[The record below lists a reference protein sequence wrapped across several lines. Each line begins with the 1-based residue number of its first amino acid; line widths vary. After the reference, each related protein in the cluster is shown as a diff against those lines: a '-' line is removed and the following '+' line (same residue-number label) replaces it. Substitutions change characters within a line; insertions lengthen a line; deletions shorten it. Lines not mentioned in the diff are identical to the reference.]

1 MSDNHEESRMG
12 EDEVLKT
19 VDEQES
25 QTVGAADAVNLT
37 ADVDSG
43 DSLDSASEDVAAEAN
58 QEQRVARS
66 ASNKPLISEEQISEH
81 AEGVGAAS
89 AVQIKPT
96 ARRGVPRARRMN
108 LSVTRLNPW
117 SVAKISF
124 MMGVA
129 GAIIQIVAVASVWAL
144 LNVVGV
150 FDQITQI
157 VASTGL
163 DAGGLNLADVFSLST
178 VLSGATIFS
187 IIEVVLFTVLI
198 TVVTLIYN
206 VVSSLVGGI
215 HVTLGDD

>member
-1 MSDNHEESRMG
+1 MSDNHEESRIA
-12 EDEVLKT
+12 EDEAFKS
-19 VDEQES
+19 VDEQEN
-25 QTVGAADAVNLT
+25 QTLEAADAVNVT
-37 ADVDSG
+37 DAVSSVDS
-43 DSLDSASEDVAAEAN
+43 ANEDVAAAAN

-66 ASNKPLISEEQISEH
+66 VSNKPLISDEQVREH
-81 AEGVGAAS
+81 AEGIGAAP

-108 LSVTRLNPW
+108 LSVTHLNPW
-117 SVAKISF
+117 SVAKVSF

-144 LNVVGV
+144 LNIVGV

-187 IIEVVLFTVLI
+187 IIEVVLFTVLV

-206 VVSSLVGGI
+206 VVSALVGGI